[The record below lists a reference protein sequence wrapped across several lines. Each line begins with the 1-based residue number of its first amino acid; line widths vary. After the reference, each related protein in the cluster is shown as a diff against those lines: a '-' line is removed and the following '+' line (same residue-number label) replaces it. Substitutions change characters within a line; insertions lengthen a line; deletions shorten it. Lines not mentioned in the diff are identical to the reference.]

1 MASRKEKDRPSIPST
16 SPSWPCVVS
25 LLVSCPSLLSSFF
38 FSYSFFFFA
47 KQEWSDN
54 HPETKQTKKKLPP
67 SSWRMSPPGWYLTR
81 THYTGVGS
89 GWEDKKKKTTR
100 KKTGEQD
107 GAILLFPFFPSTQPT
122 EIHASLEMRLGED
135 PNLSLFQCQQV
146 DFSSIAAR
154 LTPSPPL
161 LPLLMGYK
169 KRKEEKKQCETLL
182 PTRCRSLA
190 NGHSVVTAAS
200 LLPVAPAQSLL

>member
-1 MASRKEKDRPSIPST
+1 MCCFLACILPFPL
-16 SPSWPCVVS
+16 V
-25 LLVSCPSLLSSFF
+25 LLFF
-38 FSYSFFFFA
+38 PYSFLFFA

-161 LPLLMGYK
+161 LLLLMGYK
-169 KRKEEKKQCETLL
+169 KRKEEKNARRFFPPDVVRL
-182 PTRCRSLA
+182 PM
-190 NGHSVVTAAS
+190 VT
-200 LLPVAPAQSLL
+200 P